1 MERSIKI
8 GNPSPSGRGRREARG
23 ARARAKRKRD
33 SAQPQERAKRKR
45 DSAQLQEN
53 VEASRPSE
61 GHRICQI
68 PKPSPGALFLAR
80 RPLPKREGF
89 TLLELMIVITILGI
103 LASIAI
109 PMYRAVVLNARE
121 TVLKDNLR
129 ELRRVIDQYTA
140 DKKKAPVSLQ
150 DLVDAGYFR
159 EMPVDPIT
167 HSNSTWQPVNDTSVT
182 SPDQTE
188 SGIVNVHSGSAAI
201 SSGGTPYNT
210 W

>member
-8 GNPSPSGRGRREARG
+8 GNVFRHSPPRRGGVARQLNRSW
-23 ARARAKRKRD
+23 RAGVVRP
-33 SAQPQERAKRKR
+33 AQSPAAHPPFLCE
-45 DSAQLQEN
+45 
-53 VEASRPSE
+53 E
-61 GHRICQI
+61 GN
-68 PKPSPGALFLAR
+68 SY
-80 RPLPKREGF
+80 GF
-89 TLLELMIVITILGI
+89 TLLELMIVIAILGI

-140 DKKKAPVSLQ
+140 DKKKAPTSLQ

-159 EMPVDPIT
+159 ELPVDPMT
-167 HSNSTWQPVNDTSVT
+167 NSNSTWQPVNDTSIA
-182 SPDQTE
+182 SPEQTE
-188 SGIVNVHSGSAAI
+188 SGIVDVHSGSTAI
-201 SSGGTPYNT
+201 SPTDGKPYNT

>member
-1 MERSIKI
+1 MERSIRI
-8 GNPSPSGRGRREARG
+8 GKPSPSGRARCEAAG
-23 ARARAKRKRD
+23 
-33 SAQPQERAKRKR
+33 
-45 DSAQLQEN
+45 
-53 VEASRPSE
+53 E
-61 GHRICQI
+61 GLEICQTLR
-68 PKPSPGALFLAR
+68 PSPGAPARWLSR

-109 PMYRAVVLNARE
+109 PMYRAVVVNAKE

-129 ELRRVIDQYTA
+129 EMRRVIDQYTA
-140 DKKKAPVSLQ
+140 DKKKAPASLQ

-167 HSNSTWQPVNDTSVT
+167 HSNSTWQPANDTSVT

-201 SSGGTPYNT
+201 SSEGTPYNT